1 MVRTS
6 PGNLEYPRHKARA
19 RIGREAA
26 RGWGFLLHRTAFL
39 GRESGA
45 AAKLRTYAGNVGTQD
60 NLAQMKIILM
70 ADGVDPRVGQ
80 AQTYLPA

>member
-1 MVRTS
+1 LRSVILAFGRSAGSRMIRTS
-6 PGNLEYPRHKARA
+6 RCNLEYSRHKAPA

-26 RGWGFLLHRTAFL
+26 RGRGFLLHRTAFR

-60 NLAQMKIILM
+60 DLAQMKII
-70 ADGVDPRVGQ
+70 
-80 AQTYLPA
+80 